1 MKVYIKSST
10 ERTFRDTESGDII
23 TISELRSEYEEL
35 YRNGEVETDTFEGYL
50 NNCLSKNGF
59 LEEIT
64 ASVGKKMSVNAASS
78 TDTPLDDNITD
89 LKADFDYVL
98 DGLEKLGRM
107 GSDKSKGALSI
118 SLELSD
124 MLNDINNEISN
135 LMID

>member
-1 MKVYIKSST
+1 MKRYVKS
-10 ERTFRDTESGDII
+10 
-23 TISELRSEYEEL
+23 
-35 YRNGEVETDTFEGYL
+35 
-50 NNCLSKNGF
+50 
-59 LEEIT
+59 
-64 ASVGKKMSVNAASS
+64 ASNPDS
-78 TDTPLDDNITD
+78 PLDENIDD